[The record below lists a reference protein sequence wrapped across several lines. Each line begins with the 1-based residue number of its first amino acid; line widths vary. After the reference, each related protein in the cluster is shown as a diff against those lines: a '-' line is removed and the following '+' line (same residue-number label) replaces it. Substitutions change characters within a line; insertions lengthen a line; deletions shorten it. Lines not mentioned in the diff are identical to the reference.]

1 VNSQFLTLN
10 SQPELYQFKATR
22 FVSNTLW
29 RQWWH
34 MLSEVLEVGWA
45 LLLGD
50 LQWAARETIDVRQSS
65 ETMNRI
71 QAGKGADIKMA
82 MESVVKGCEER
93 RYYQ

>member
-1 VNSQFLTLN
+1 MNSQ
-10 SQPELYQFKATR
+10 QGLYQFPATR

-34 MLSEVLEVGWA
+34 MLSEILEVGWA

-50 LQWAARETIDVRQSS
+50 LQWAARETIGVRQSS

-71 QAGKGADIKMA
+71 QAGQGADIEMA
-82 MESVVKGCEER
+82 MEHVVKGCEER
-93 RYYQ
+93 GYYG